1 MIRDESRGARFP
13 GQFFLLLIPGLVM
26 LDLFFFSFLFFPL
39 SLSFFFFQY
48 RNDDD
53 LSLSPSQCEIQF
65 RPSISSP
72 SEYRDA
78 IYGRRYACIQ
88 ISLERWLSIFHRAR
102 NKCRMSRERS
112 RKKKKEICAELW
124 QFLEKSWK
132 ILSWNAIDRFWQYW
146 KLLFWCIDFLQV
158 CYFFFFFGS
167 LIYWFIAIWKK
178 ISFFCE
184 KHVTSYIRKGLR

>member
-112 RKKKKEICAELW
+112 RKKKKRNLRRALTIFRKKLKN
-124 QFLEKSWK
+124 FKLK
-132 ILSWNAIDRFWQYW
+132 WNRSIAQFWQYW

-178 ISFFCE
+178 ISFFV
-184 KHVTSYIRKGLR
+184 KST

>member
-102 NKCRMSRERS
+102 NKCRMSREKS
-112 RKKKKEICAELW
+112 RKKKRNLRGALTIFRKKLKNFKLKCNRSILTILKIIVLMYRFFTSVL
-124 QFLEKSWK
+124 FL
-132 ILSWNAIDRFWQYW
+132 
-146 KLLFWCIDFLQV
+146 
-158 CYFFFFFGS
+158 FFFWIVDILVYCDLEEDF
-167 LIYWFIAIWKK
+167 
-178 ISFFCE
+178 FFCE